1 MTPIIT
7 VVRSY
12 IFVFF
17 LGICVSFFVFLLPHF
32 LGTITRVAY
41 AQTADQQV
49 EQRKAQLE
57 AELAE
62 IEKEIAGQQTLLEGK
77 QEERVSLER
86 DVAILDAKI
95 DKAKLSI
102 RAQNLEIER
111 ISQDISGKQKT
122 IGGLNSKLG
131 REKQSLAQLIRKTNE
146 IDDYSL
152 AEVILGNQDFSD
164 FFEDLDNFDAI
175 KAGLSNS
182 FVEIATTKNDTET
195 QKEALEGRKANE
207 QELRNIQELE
217 KRKIEAQERERQ
229 KILNA
234 TKGEEKAYQALITSK
249 LKSAAEIKAELFTLR
264 GSAPIPFAEAYRYAL
279 EASKATGVRPA
290 LVLGVIAQESNLGE
304 NVGQC
309 LITND
314 PKKGDGKGVNTGRY
328 FDGVM
333 KPNRDVDPFMAI
345 VKELGINPYGQVV
358 SCPPSYGY
366 GGAMGPAQF
375 IPSTWDLYKKRV
387 GKASGQNPPNPWD
400 PRTAFIASALL
411 MSDNGA
417 DKGTYYS
424 ERLAAL
430 RYFAGWKNAK
440 KPAYGFYGDG
450 VMGLASKYQEL
461 IDVLESS

>member
-1 MTPIIT
+1 MTAKY
-7 VVRSY
+7 SY
-12 IFVFF
+12 ILTCFLVFF
-17 LGICVSFFVFLLPHF
+17 LMLFIGMVSH
-32 LGTITRVAY
+32 VAY

-57 AELAE
+57 AELKE
-62 IEKEIAGQQTLLEGK
+62 IEKEIEGQQVLLDGK
-77 QEERVSLER
+77 QNERVSLER

-102 RAQNLEIER
+102 RAQDLEIRR
-111 ISQDISGKQKT
+111 ISSDITGKKKT
-122 IGGLNSKLG
+122 IGNLDSKLQ
-131 REKQSLAQLIRKTNE
+131 REKSSLAQLIRKTNE
-146 IDDYSL
+146 IDNYSL
-152 AEVILGNQDFSD
+152 AEIILGNQNFSD

-175 KAGLSNS
+175 KEGLSHS
-182 FVEIATTKNDTET
+182 FREIAETKNDTFT
-195 QKEALEGRKANE
+195 QKEALEGRRASE
-207 QELRNIQELE
+207 QELRSIQEFE
-217 KRKIEAQERERQ
+217 KRKIEVQERERNR
-229 KILNA
+229 ILDI
-234 TKGEEKAYQALITSK
+234 TKGEEKAYQTLITVS

-279 EASKATGVRPA
+279 EATRATGVRPA
-290 LVLGVIAQESNLGE
+290 LILGVIAQESNLGE

-309 LITND
+309 LLTND
-314 PKKGDGKGVNTGRY
+314 PKKGDGKGVNTGRF
-328 FDGVM
+328 FDGIM
-333 KPNRDVDPFMAI
+333 KPTRDVDPFMAI
-345 VKELGINPYGQVV
+345 VTELGINPYGQVV

-375 IPSTWDLYKKRV
+375 IPSTWDLYKKRI

-417 DKGTYYS
+417 DKGTYYA

-430 RYFAGWKNAK
+430 RYFAGWTNAK

-450 VMGLASKYQEL
+450 VMGLADKYQKL